1 MKSFI
6 VLFLLFISNI
16 NTAEFTINVGGKG
29 NFKDIINFNDGIER
43 YGIFTSEN
51 TFTTNTYLYGST
63 VCSGGIHMKN
73 ETEIRNQY
81 IICKG
86 ESQDGHTFI
95 RRHTNVKDFSAGVD
109 SFEYIEGTGPWKE
122 LIGAKCTGAFLNMKR
137 GAFLYNVK
145 CEVTEETIKKINE
158 FTKNRK

>member
-1 MKSFI
+1 MKI
-6 VLFLLFISNI
+6 VFCLILFLTFNSKS
-16 NTAEFTINVGGKG
+16 AEFTISVGGKG

-145 CEVTEETIKKINE
+145 CEVTEETIKKNHK
-158 FTKNRK
+158 KNK

>member
-1 MKSFI
+1 MSTLS
-6 VLFLLFISNI
+6 VNNLLGIKNLQKQDI
-16 NTAEFTINVGGKG
+16 NLIFKTAD

-109 SFEYIEGTGPWKE
+109 SFEYIEGTGPWNE

>member
-1 MKSFI
+1 MKI
-6 VLFLLFISNI
+6 VFCLILFLTFNSKS
-16 NTAEFTINVGGKG
+16 AEFTISVGGKG

-51 TFTTNTYLYGST
+51 TFTTNTHLYGST
-63 VCSGGIHMKN
+63 ICSGGIHMKN

-95 RRHTNVKDFSAGVD
+95 RRHTNVKDFIAGVD
-109 SFEYIEGTGPWKE
+109 VFEFIEGTGPWKE

-145 CEVTEETIKKINE
+145 CKVAEETIKKINKFAE
-158 FTKNRK
+158 NND

>member
-6 VLFLLFISNI
+6 VLFLLLISNI
-16 NTAEFTINVGGKG
+16 NTAEFNINVGGKG

-51 TFTTNTYLYGST
+51 TLQLTLIFMVQQFVL
-63 VCSGGIHMKN
+63 GIHMKN

-109 SFEYIEGTGPWKE
+109 
-122 LIGAKCTGAFLNMKR
+122 LLNISKVLVH
-137 GAFLYNVK
+137 G
-145 CEVTEETIKKINE
+145 
-158 FTKNRK
+158 KN